1 MNNTS
6 SPPPFVPYS
15 PSPPSLRDALAR
27 GLDLAKAGDWTAAE
41 RAFTEAIARSPG
53 EWEAYVNRGNV
64 RQEQGDL
71 EAAIADFSRAIALDA
86 AHVAPFFNRGNVR
99 AMLGDL
105 EGAIGDFSHAIRI
118 DAAFARAYERRGHI
132 LQRLGEDERAESDFS
147 RAIELAPQ
155 RHDAYAHRA
164 AVRALRGAVD
174 DALSDCDAALER
186 VPPSARQRDA
196 ITRLKSALTRARHEV
211 EDGARRRELGAGASA
226 GALGRGLLAWVTRA
240 LDGADAEY
248 RRAKG
253 RSTSRATLHLGVDGA
268 DVRLVVDEEART
280 VALVLVVRGL
290 AKAALRR
297 AAGRAATVRGVDVAV
312 SESRGTLTL
321 TTTLA
326 AKKRPSADA
335 LIAWIERSLRAA
347 DRRARAIVATRA

>member
-6 SPPPFVPYS
+6 SPPPFVPYA
-15 PSPPSLRDALAR
+15 PPAQSSLAR

-71 EAAIADFSRAIALDA
+71 EAAIADFTRAIALDG

-105 EGAIGDFSHAIRI
+105 EGAVADFTQAIRI
-118 DAAFARAYERRGHI
+118 DALFARAYERRGHI
-132 LQRLGEDERAESDFS
+132 LQRLGEDERAELDFS
-147 RAIELAPQ
+147 RAIELAPA

-174 DALSDCDAALER
+174 DALADCDAALDR

-211 EDGARRRELGAGASA
+211 EDGARRREAPTK
-226 GALGRGLLAWVTRA
+226 GLVDWVTRA

-248 RRAKG
+248 RRIKG
-253 RSTSRATLHLGVDGA
+253 ASATRVTLRLGVDGA
-268 DVRLVVDEEART
+268 DVRLVVDEDART
-280 VALVLVVRGL
+280 VALVLTIRGL

-297 AAGRAATVRGVDVAV
+297 AASRAGAPRGVEVAA
-312 SESRGTLTL
+312 SEARRTLTL

-326 AKKRPSADA
+326 VKKRPSADA
-335 LIAWIERSLRAA
+335 LVAWIERSLRTA
-347 DRRARAIVATRA
+347 DRRARALVATRA